1 MNVRWVRGGAGA
13 FFLLFVLAVTW
24 PGMLPFN
31 RIRPQLL
38 GLPFSM
44 FWIALWVLGSFL
56 VLLLVDRVESRARR
70 EDEEARRGRSEPG
83 KAPGSGLGER
93 DPGRERA

>member
-1 MNVRWVRGGAGA
+1 MSVRWVRRGTTL

-31 RIRPQLL
+31 RIHPLVA

-44 FWIALWVLGSFL
+44 FWISLWVIASFL
-56 VLLLVDRVESRARR
+56 VMLVVDQVEGRN
-70 EDEEARRGRSEPG
+70 RRGE
-83 KAPGSGLGER
+83 E
-93 DPGRERA
+93 